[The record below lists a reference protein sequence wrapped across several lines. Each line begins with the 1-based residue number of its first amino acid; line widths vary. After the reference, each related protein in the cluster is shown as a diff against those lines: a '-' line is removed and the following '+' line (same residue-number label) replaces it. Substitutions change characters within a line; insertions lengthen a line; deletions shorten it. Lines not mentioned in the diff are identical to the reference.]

1 MDIALCYSGGYFAR
15 RPPLFLT
22 LYRCVIFPVL
32 ARRVRYPTGANF
44 YRIKISDPPAAAG
57 AGCSLGGGYFPSP
70 PVFRAR
76 ARCGRG
82 AVAFGSAVHSSKREH
97 ECRSD
102 LVRRDAFLPNGAPSR
117 RFWGCHAD
125 SARSRAQKK
134 AARRRAQGARRWAA
148 EKAAELT
155 EPA

>member
-1 MDIALCYSGGYFAR
+1 MIKNI
-15 RPPLFLT
+15 RP
-22 LYRCVIFPVL
+22 
-32 ARRVRYPTGANF
+32 
-44 YRIKISDPPAAAG
+44 PPAAAG
-57 AGCSLGGGYFPSP
+57 AGCALGGGYFPLL
-70 PVFRAR
+70 FRAR
-76 ARCGRG
+76 AGCGRG

-117 RFWGCHAD
+117 RFGGVTLTLLAVEC
-125 SARSRAQKK
+125 KK
-134 AARRRAQGARRWAA
+134 AARRRAQGSRRWAA